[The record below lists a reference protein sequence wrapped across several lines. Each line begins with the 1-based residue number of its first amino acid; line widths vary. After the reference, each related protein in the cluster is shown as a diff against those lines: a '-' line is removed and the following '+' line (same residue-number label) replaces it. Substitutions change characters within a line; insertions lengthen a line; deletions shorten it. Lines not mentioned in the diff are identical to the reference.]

1 MAYMAMWVSLF
12 IGLFIAYQLWGTAI
26 YSSRAQTSLEQRFDS
41 LSAVVPDLVATAVA
55 TRPVEPAVD
64 AATDTAPEEAADSPS
79 EPERSPDALPES
91 TVPPGR
97 GPLAPEPVPMDPR
110 LTDII
115 SKVVNARAGEVIARV
130 EFPRLGVSHMVVE
143 GVGADSLREGP
154 GRYSSTAY
162 LGGSGNAAIA
172 GHRSTYGSPFGDLDA
187 LTPGDEIIVDTP
199 LGIAVYQVMDPRV
212 AFSVWIDRV
221 REVGPGYVIVGPD
234 DGFVLADVGDDRLT
248 LTACHPRFSAS
259 ERIIVAARLV
269 TAPLAMLA
277 PGFGAVEFDLA
288 QLQLDRPVRQAGDR
302 GPSNT
307 ANSSS
312 TNGSG
317 TNGSGTN
324 TSRPSTVSP
333 GTADPAQVLA
343 APVAQV
349 SDLREGLSGVSAELL
364 PTLVWSL
371 LLLVAMA
378 AGTVVKHHYGAVV
391 STLAGVIPIAGILWM
406 LFNHLDRL
414 LPAY

>member
-1 MAYMAMWVSLF
+1 MSVTQQVASPLRVIAYMAMWLSLF
-12 IGLFIAYQLWGTAI
+12 IGLFISYQLWGTAL
-26 YSSRAQTSLEQRFDS
+26 YAARAQGALEQRFDS
-41 LSAVVPDLVATAVA
+41 LAAVVPDLVAVAASTATTTSIPASTPDTTVA
-55 TRPVEPAVD
+55 
-64 AATDTAPEEAADSPS
+64 SP
-79 EPERSPDALPES
+79 
-91 TVPPGR
+91 R
-97 GPLAPEPVPMDPR
+97 GPLVPEPVAMDPQ

-115 SKVVNARAGEVIARV
+115 SKVINARDGEVIARV
-130 EFPRLGVSHMVVE
+130 EFPRLGVAHMVVE

-172 GHRSTYGSPFGDLDA
+172 GHRSTYGAPFGDLDA
-187 LTPGDEIIVDTP
+187 LRPGDEVVVETP
-199 LGIAVYQVMDPRV
+199 LGVAVYQVMDPRV
-212 AFSVWIDRV
+212 AFSAWIDRV

-288 QLQLDRPVRQAGDR
+288 DLQLDRPTNPAGDR
-302 GPSNT
+302 T
-307 ANSSS
+307 
-312 TNGSG
+312 
-317 TNGSGTN
+317 
-324 TSRPSTVSP
+324 PSTGS
-333 GTADPAQVLA
+333 TRPATGPAMGEPAPVLP

-371 LLLVAMA
+371 VLLVAMA

-406 LFNHLDRL
+406 LFHHLDRL

>member
-1 MAYMAMWVSLF
+1 VVIDPVLAEV
-12 IGLFIAYQLWGTAI
+12 I
-26 YSSRAQTSLEQRFDS
+26 SR
-41 LSAVVPDLVATAVA
+41 
-55 TRPVEPAVD
+55 
-64 AATDTAPEEAADSPS
+64 
-79 EPERSPDALPES
+79 
-91 TVPPGR
+91 
-97 GPLAPEPVPMDPR
+97 
-110 LTDII
+110 
-115 SKVVNARAGEVIARV
+115 VVNARDGEVIARL
-130 EFPRLGVSHMVVE
+130 EFPRLGVAHMVVE

-154 GRYSSTAY
+154 GRYSSTAH

-187 LTPGDEIIVDTP
+187 LVPGDEVFVETP
-199 LGIAVYQVMDPRV
+199 LGVAVYQVMDPRV

-288 QLQLDRPVRQAGDR
+288 ELQRDRPPRQVGERSPVNGTPAPVDASGSVE
-302 GPSNT
+302 PS
-307 ANSSS
+307 
-312 TNGSG
+312 
-317 TNGSGTN
+317 
-324 TSRPSTVSP
+324 P
-333 GTADPAQVLA
+333 VLA
-343 APVAQV
+343 APVSQV
-349 SDLREGLSGVSAELL
+349 EDLREGLSGVSAELL

-371 LLLVAMA
+371 LLLVAIA
-378 AGTVVKHHYGAVV
+378 AGTVVKYRYGAVV
-391 STLAGVIPIAGILWM
+391 STLAGVVPVAGILWV

>member
-1 MAYMAMWVSLF
+1 MGAPA
-12 IGLFIAYQLWGTAI
+12 GTTI
-26 YSSRAQTSLEQRFDS
+26 
-41 LSAVVPDLVATAVA
+41 
-55 TRPVEPAVD
+55 
-64 AATDTAPEEAADSPS
+64 
-79 EPERSPDALPES
+79 
-91 TVPPGR
+91 PPPR
-97 GPLAPEPVPMDPR
+97 GPLAPEPVMMDPQ
-110 LTDII
+110 LTEII
-115 SKVVNARAGEVIARV
+115 SKVMNARDGEVVARL
-130 EFPRLGVSHMVVE
+130 EFPRLGAAHMVVE

-187 LTPGDEIIVDTP
+187 LTPGDEVVVETP
-199 LGIAVYQVMDPRV
+199 LGVAVYQVMDPRV

-221 REVGPGYVIVGPD
+221 REVGPGFVIVGPD

-288 QLQLDRPVRQAGDR
+288 DLQLDRPTNPTGDR
-302 GPSNT
+302 T
-307 ANSSS
+307 
-312 TNGSG
+312 
-317 TNGSGTN
+317 
-324 TSRPSTVSP
+324 PSTASTGSTRPVT
-333 GTADPAQVLA
+333 GLAGGEPAPVLA

-349 SDLREGLSGVSAELL
+349 SDLREGLNGVSAELL

-391 STLAGVIPIAGILWM
+391 STLAGVIPVTGILWM